1 MVTFRRMTETDV
13 FRVAELEKNIFSD
26 AWSERGL
33 RDTLGQKQAFV
44 TVAEEENEIV
54 GYCIIYY
61 AMTEAEIARI
71 AVAETMRRKGVGCG
85 LLDAVRNCCKEMKVE
100 RLLLDV
106 RESNDSARSFY
117 QKYGFVEDGVRKGF
131 YEQPKENA
139 VLMSKMLN

>member
-1 MVTFRRMTETDV
+1 MVTFRKMTETDV

-26 AWSERGL
+26 AWSEVGL
-33 RDTLGQKQAFV
+33 RDTLGQKQAFI
-44 TVAEEENEIV
+44 TVAEEDNEIV

-71 AVAETMRRKGVGCG
+71 AVTENMRRKGVGCG
-85 LLDAVRNCCKEMKVE
+85 LLDEVCNCCKKMKVE

-117 QKYGFVEDGVRKGF
+117 QKYGFVVDGVRKGF

-139 VLMSKMLN
+139 VLMSKMLI

>member
-1 MVTFRRMTETDV
+1 MATFRRMTETDV
-13 FRVAELEKNIFSD
+13 FRVAAMEKNIFSD
-26 AWSERGL
+26 AWSETGL

-44 TVAEEENEIV
+44 LVAEEENEIV

-61 AMTEAEIARI
+61 VMTEAEIARI
-71 AVAETMRRKGVGCG
+71 AVDETMRRKGVGYG
-85 LLDAVRNCCKEMKVE
+85 LLDAVCNCCREMKVE

-117 QKYGFVEDGVRKGF
+117 QRCGFVEDGVRKEF

-139 VLMSKMLN
+139 ILMSKMLN